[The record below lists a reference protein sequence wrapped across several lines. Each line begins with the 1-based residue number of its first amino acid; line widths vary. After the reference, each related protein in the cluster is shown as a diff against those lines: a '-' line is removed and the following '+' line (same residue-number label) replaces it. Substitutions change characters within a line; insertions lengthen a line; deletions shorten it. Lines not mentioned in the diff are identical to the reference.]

1 MKITKIILLFFA
13 LSFLANLQA
22 QDRHFTLFNF
32 APLVTN
38 PAYTGSFEGTVRVG
52 GLLREQAFSGPIDR
66 TVYSTQNGFADAP
79 LLNVRKRDWVGVG
92 INFYKDKAGTFGLGW
107 QTQHLSIAYH
117 MSLDKKRNSV
127 LTLGLHGGTVG
138 RTIGKIRNNPNVWS
152 EAIWPESQDGRTP
165 FGTQGSTGNEAPNA
179 SFFDLGAGMMIKSR
193 LNKTTKIELGFAL
206 QHITGNFE
214 PGDSLKLRSNYEFRE
229 LNGNS
234 NYRIPKTFVLHG
246 NYDMELTDIWSLTPS
261 FLFQQARNQNE
272 AVLQFLGG
280 YKLLKREIR
289 ENGKKGKLLKDKD
302 APKIRFGLGY
312 RIGDAMQ
319 VLLGY
324 EKGDLRVGIGYDLTL
339 SGLADANGG
348 NGAVEIAANYIF
360 RIYKQPEVDP
370 AILCPK
376 F

>member
-1 MKITKIILLFFA
+1 MKIPKIVLLILATCFML
-13 LSFLANLQA
+13 NLQA

-32 APLVTN
+32 APLVIN
-38 PAYTGSFEGTVRVG
+38 PAYTGSYEGSVRVG
-52 GLLREQAFSGPIDR
+52 GLLREQSFAGGESVTG
-66 TVYSTQNGFADAP
+66 YSTQSGFADAP

-92 INFYKDKAGTFGLGW
+92 VNYYKDKAGTFGLGW

-117 MSLDKKRNSV
+117 LSLDKRRKNV
-127 LTLGLHGGTVG
+127 LTLGIHGGTVG
-138 RTIGKIRNNPNVWS
+138 RSIGKLRGVGDVWGAAVYPEGNIPGTINSDGDNP
-152 EAIWPESQDGRTP
+152 
-165 FGTQGSTGNEAPNA
+165 FSTDDPMA
-179 SFFDLGAGMMIKSR
+179 SFFDLGAGMLLKSNI
-193 LNKTTKIELGFAL
+193 NKTTKIELGFSL
-206 QHITGNFE
+206 QHITGNFM
-214 PGDSLKLRSNYEFRE
+214 PGDSLKTNSNYG
-229 LNGNS
+229 LLGSS
-234 NYRIPKTFVLHG
+234 NYRIPKTFILHG

-272 AVLQFLGG
+272 AVIQFLGG
-280 YKLLKREIR
+280 YKLLKRDIR
-289 ENGKKGKLLKDKD
+289 DDGKKGKLIKDKD

-312 RIGDAMQ
+312 RVGDAMQ

-339 SGLADANGG
+339 STLANANGG

-360 RIYKQPEVDP
+360 RIYKQPDVDP